1 MTHISKRSRKTYSS
15 RMAPAHSQKKF
26 AWNGQAV
33 FAPRLAALSSAPC
46 VLFSIAVWASM
57 ARRRL
62 IALCVMNWRICSRN
76 LAQVDVGSRRTG
88 RNGSGPAPILELP
101 GKRAVT
107 ISPSRFDVR
116 RVGIFTRA
124 RIAGAVLHGRGDCAA
139 HPPVL
144 RVAAHSIGAATI
156 SDSSSNSFGARQ
168 RISLLRLSMFDRVQK
183 GSVGRGILGSAR
195 ASRAPFG
202 ASPNGR
208 KFDGGIVVL
217 LRAQRCSRRGAAN
230 STRGRVRSP
239 DLRLRAT
246 VSDAR

>member
-1 MTHISKRSRKTYSS
+1 
-15 RMAPAHSQKKF
+15 
-26 AWNGQAV
+26 
-33 FAPRLAALSSAPC
+33 
-46 VLFSIAVWASM
+46 
-57 ARRRL
+57 
-62 IALCVMNWRICSRN
+62 
-76 LAQVDVGSRRTG
+76 
-88 RNGSGPAPILELP
+88 
-101 GKRAVT
+101 
-107 ISPSRFDVR
+107 
-116 RVGIFTRA
+116 
-124 RIAGAVLHGRGDCAA
+124 
-139 HPPVL
+139 L